1 MKFKIDHNTPLPP
14 PGTRPA
20 KNKSLVETMMDMP
33 VDINSSFLVP
43 IGKRKA
49 GGIRAEVY
57 AAAKTVRALEG
68 GEPVRKYTTRMV
80 LKEKGVR
87 VWRTQ

>member
-57 AAAKTVRALEG
+57 AAAKTIRPLEG
-68 GEPVRKYTTRMV
+68 GRKYITRMV